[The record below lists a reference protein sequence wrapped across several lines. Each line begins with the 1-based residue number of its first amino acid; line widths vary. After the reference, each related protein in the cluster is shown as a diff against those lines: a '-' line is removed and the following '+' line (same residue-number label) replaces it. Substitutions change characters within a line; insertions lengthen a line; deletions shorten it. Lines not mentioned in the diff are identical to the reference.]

1 VSLPQTIL
9 RYGAPLVIASA
20 GLLAFLT
27 TWEDGDKPQPVVYA
41 DPLVGIPTACGGITK
56 HTSPVPVVVGEYWS
70 AAKCEEIK
78 RMVVAGTQMRLIDC
92 FTRPIP
98 QKVFEAFS
106 SHAHNFGDP
115 STCAS
120 RAVGLINAG
129 RMEEG
134 CDAIAHSPDGNPVW
148 SYVGAT
154 YVRGLY
160 RRRLAERQMCLL
172 GLKENQ

>member
-20 GLLAFLT
+20 GVLGFIGF
-27 TWEDGDKPQPVVYA
+27 WEDGGRPQPIVYA
-41 DPLVGIPTACGGITK
+41 DPFVGIPTACGGITH
-56 HTSPVPVVVGEYWS
+56 HTSPVPVVVGEFWS
-70 AAKCEEIK
+70 QEKCEEIK
-78 RMVVAGTQMRLIDC
+78 RMVVAGTQLRLIDC
-92 FTRPIP
+92 ITRPVP
-98 QKVFEAFS
+98 QKVFDALS
-106 SHAHNFGDP
+106 SHAHNFGFP

-148 SYVGAT
+148 SYVVTT

-160 RRRLAERQMCLL
+160 RRRLGERQMCLT